1 MGAYNWNNP
10 GESYALA
17 QEKAAF
23 AQNQHQEVAQIQAQI
38 DQIEGRLAQ
47 ISEEKKKIESDFVTG
62 KERFDQSTKNLEN
75 KMAALMARRGDQ
87 GNFWKWKRQTDNY
100 GQETE
105 SYNDLQRIELMN
117 EANNKVNE
125 AMKNLSSASGELNT
139 QIAMDALKQAIGAR
153 DALRKKIGMTGDNSD
168 IQTMVEKDKADK
180 AKQKETEEVIS
191 GYKNQIRFL
200 ANDKQIEAK
209 RNQIMADERLSQTQK
224 DQLLGMPELKTQ
236 AEKNRDAKRGVIA
249 NKSGEKTA
257 KAIDADKLTLAQFS
271 GKLAKGEALT
281 QEEET
286 ALAKKK
292 DDVLAKYEQYRQTS
306 GSRRKA
312 FWKTWGNVF
321 RKFGLEEVR

>member
-17 QEKAAF
+17 QEQASF
-23 AQNQHQEVAQIQAQI
+23 AQNQHQEISQLQTQIN
-38 DQIEGRLAQ
+38 QIESRLAQ
-47 ISEEKKKIESDFVTG
+47 ISEEKKRIESDFATG
-62 KERFDQSTKNLEN
+62 KERLDQSAKNLEN

-139 QIAMDALKQAIGAR
+139 KIAMDALKQAISSR
-153 DALRKKIGMTGDNSD
+153 DALRKKLGLAGDNSD
-168 IQTMVEKDKADK
+168 IQTMVEKDQADK
-180 AKQKETEEVIS
+180 AKQKATEEVIS
-191 GYKNQIRFL
+191 GYKNQARFL
-200 ANDKQIEAK
+200 ANDKQIEIK
-209 RNQIMADERLSQTQK
+209 RKQIMEDERLSQSQK
-224 DQLLGMPELKTQ
+224 DQLLSMPEFKTQ
-236 AEKNRDAKRGVIA
+236 AEKNREAVRGVIA

-257 KAIDADKLTLAQFS
+257 KAIDADKLTLDQFS

-292 DDVLAKYEQYRQTS
+292 DDILAKYEQYTKTN
-306 GSRRKA
+306 GSRRKT
-312 FWKTWGNVF
+312 FWKKWGNIF
-321 RKFGLEEVR
+321 QKFGLEE

>member
-17 QEKAAF
+17 QEQASF
-23 AQNQHQEVAQIQAQI
+23 AQNQHQEISQLQTQIN
-38 DQIEGRLAQ
+38 QIESRLAQ
-47 ISEEKKKIESDFVTG
+47 ISEEKKRIESDFATG
-62 KERFDQSTKNLEN
+62 KERLDQSAKNLEN

-139 QIAMDALKQAIGAR
+139 KIAMDALKQAISSR
-153 DALRKKIGMTGDNSD
+153 DALRKKLGMAGDNSD
-168 IQTMVEKDKADK
+168 IQTMVEKDQADK
-180 AKQKETEEVIS
+180 AKQKATEEVIS
-191 GYKNQIRFL
+191 GYKNQARFL
-200 ANDKQIEAK
+200 ANDKQIEIK
-209 RNQIMADERLSQTQK
+209 RKQIMEDERLSQSQK
-224 DQLLGMPELKTQ
+224 DQLLSMPEFKTQ
-236 AEKNRDAKRGVIA
+236 AEKNREAVRGVIA

-257 KAIDADKLTLAQFS
+257 KAIDADKLTLDQFS

-292 DDVLAKYEQYRQTS
+292 DDILAKYEQYTKTN
-306 GSRRKA
+306 GSRKKT
-312 FWKTWGNVF
+312 FWKKWGNIF
-321 RKFGLEEVR
+321 QKFGLEE